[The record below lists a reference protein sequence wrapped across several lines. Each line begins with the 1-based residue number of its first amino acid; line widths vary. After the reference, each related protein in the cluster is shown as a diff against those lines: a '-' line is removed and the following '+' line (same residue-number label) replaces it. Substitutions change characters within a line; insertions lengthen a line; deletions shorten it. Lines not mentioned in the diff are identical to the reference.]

1 MSLFFPCF
9 DLQSDVTLATMNSTT
24 TTSPMDA
31 LATSADAPIA
41 AFDTSSPDVYQAV
54 SRAAV
59 ASVALGLL
67 GLTAFF
73 SPLLT
78 PISLVGLAFA
88 FVAFRAFYKFP
99 DELVGKPIAVVGA
112 ILCIAGT
119 TLAPAWHAYV
129 YATEV
134 PEGYVRV
141 NFAALMSDPNQPDR
155 PTQTALDLDGESV
168 FIAGYIHPSSM
179 DTAMSKRFVIVPDLG
194 TCCFGGQPPLT
205 HMIEVTLTGE
215 EYATKNMRKKKL
227 AGTLRVNPNL
237 KPVDGLT
244 GVYYQLRADVL
255 K

>member
-1 MSLFFPCF
+1 
-9 DLQSDVTLATMNSTT
+9 MNMTT
-24 TTSPMDA
+24 TTGSIETMTAP
-31 LATSADAPIA
+31 LGTSESISDGSHPE
-41 AFDTSSPDVYQAV
+41 VYQAV

-59 ASVALGLL
+59 AAVVLGLL

-73 SPLLT
+73 TPFLVPLS
-78 PISLVGLAFA
+78 IVGLAFA
-88 FVAFRAFYKFP
+88 VIAFRALRKYP
-99 DELVGKPIAVVGA
+99 GELVGKPIAAVGA
-112 ILCIAGT
+112 FLCVASIV
-119 TLAPAWHAYV
+119 LAPTWHAYV

-141 NFAALMSDPNQPDR
+141 NFSTLMSDTKGPDR
-155 PTQTALDLDGESV
+155 PTQAALDLDGESV

-205 HMIEVTLTGE
+205 HMIEVTLSGD
-215 EYATKNMRKKKL
+215 EYATKNMRRKKL